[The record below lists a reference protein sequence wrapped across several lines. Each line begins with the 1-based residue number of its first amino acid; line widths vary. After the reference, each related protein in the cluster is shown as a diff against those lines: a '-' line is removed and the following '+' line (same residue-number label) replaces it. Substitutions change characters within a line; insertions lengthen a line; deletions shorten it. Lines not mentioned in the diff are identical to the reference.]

1 MLELLERQQ
10 KLTLNQKKIV
20 FAAIVGDML
29 DFFDYYLIGFVLA
42 FIVGPW
48 HLTYGQSAIVLLSSG
63 VGAIPGAMFWGW
75 MADKIGRR
83 KVFIY
88 TILNFSLATGVLALT
103 PDTGGW
109 IFLTVFRFFVGFGV
123 AGLYAVDLPLVQEF
137 VPSSKRGKVGGL
149 VTACLPLGTSL
160 GAFMG
165 GFLTPYI
172 GWRGIFVV
180 GLLPALLTL
189 LVRAWVPE
197 SPRWLLSVGRVE
209 EARKSLAWALMIDP
223 KDIKL
228 PDTVPTPRKVSWS
241 ELFQHPR
248 SLVLTWLSSLGAQTA
263 GYGLT
268 LWAPTLFVLLLA
280 VSPADASKMMVSIG
294 FVGLAG
300 RLAFS
305 YLSDIAGRRVL
316 GVVMGFAAFAVV
328 ALGGYYHSYTLLGFS
343 VFWLMMNAQ
352 SFIGSGGYA
361 IIGPYSAEVWPAH
374 LRASGMGSA
383 YGFGSLGKIIGP
395 LGLALIVGSSD
406 VVSPKATLAA
416 IDPAMLYLASWY
428 LLGGIVFFFIGMETK
443 NRSIEDI
450 DAELT
455 KSASASARKP
465 VAAGGND

>member
-1 MLELLERQQ
+1 MLELLERQLR
-10 KLTLNQKKIV
+10 LTLNQKKIV

-75 MADKIGRR
+75 MADRIGRR

-103 PDTGGW
+103 PDGGW
-109 IFLTVFRFFVGFGV
+109 VFLSIFRFFVGFGV
-123 AGLYAVDLPLVQEF
+123 AGLYSVDLPLVQEF

-149 VTACLPLGTSL
+149 VTACLPLGTTL
-160 GAFMG
+160 GAFLG
-165 GFLTPYI
+165 GYLTPYV
-172 GWRGIFVV
+172 GWRGIFVI
-180 GLLPALLTL
+180 GLAPALMTL

-197 SPRWLLSVGRVE
+197 SPRWLLSRGRVE

-223 KDIKL
+223 ATIRL
-228 PDTVPTPRKVSWS
+228 PDTVPVPRKVAWT

-263 GYGLT
+263 GYGLS

-280 VSPADASKMMVSIG
+280 VSPAEASKMMMMVG
-294 FVGLAG
+294 FVGLFG

-305 YLSDIAGRRVL
+305 YTSDIVGRRTL
-316 GVVMGFAAFAVV
+316 GVIAGFAAAAVV
-328 ALGGYYHSYTLLGFS
+328 ALGGYYHASFILGFS
-343 VFWLMMNAQ
+343 VFWLMVNAQ

-383 YGFGSLGKIIGP
+383 YGFGSFGKIIGP

-406 VVSPKATLAA
+406 VVSPKATIAA
-416 IDPAMLYLASWY
+416 ISPAMLYLAAWY
-428 LLGGIVFFFIGMETK
+428 LLGGIVFLFIGLETK
-443 NRSIEDI
+443 NRSIEEI
-450 DAELT
+450 DAALSKGAEPAR
-455 KSASASARKP
+455 KSAIASA
-465 VAAGGND
+465 DD